1 MLFKWSL
8 VGGAL
13 GCGMLVE
20 ILVVAFLTGTES
32 RVSSMLIRR
41 DYIFILID
49 TILFLSWV
57 VFWLFYIHE
66 KFD

>member
-49 TILFLSWV
+49 TILFLGWV

>member
-20 ILVVAFLTGTES
+20 ILALVFFTGTES
-32 RVSSMLIRR
+32 RAAVMLIRR
-41 DYIFILID
+41 DDIFILID
-49 TILFLSWV
+49 TILFLGWLA
-57 VFWLFYIHE
+57 FWLFYIHE

>member
-8 VGGAL
+8 VVAVL
-13 GCGMLVE
+13 GICMLFE
-20 ILVVAFLTGTES
+20 ILVLVFLTGTES
-32 RVSSMLIRR
+32 RAAVMLIRR

-49 TILFLSWV
+49 TILFLGWLA
-57 VFWLFYIHE
+57 FWLFYIHE